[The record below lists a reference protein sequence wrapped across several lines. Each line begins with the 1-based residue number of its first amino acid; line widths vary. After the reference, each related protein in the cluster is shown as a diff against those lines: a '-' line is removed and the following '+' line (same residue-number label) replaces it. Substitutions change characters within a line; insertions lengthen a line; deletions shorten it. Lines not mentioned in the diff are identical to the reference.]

1 MDSKDLRALMEGY
14 SAVYNEEL
22 RDDLENISLDE
33 DLSFVDDLSDN
44 ELVQIMEE
52 IILDEE
58 VTLQECLDAFDAQI
72 LSEESEMERMN
83 RLMNKRTREKKAA
96 AATAKREKSAER
108 ERVGRKHAVKRLQ
121 VAATRAGRNIA
132 DKAKAA
138 GSKAKTLGAGA
149 VSAAAGGAA
158 KVGGKLKSA
167 KEKITGL
174 VKKVG
179 SAVKA
184 GASAAKK
191 EFSGQS
197 AREAQART
205 TGREMRRAARKQV
218 AASKAKDT
226 SAFSGGTSTKSNRP
240 PQVTVG
246 KREKAGG
253 TQPSEPSRPA
263 PNTERIA
270 KAKAKLKRQASGTR
284 GGVRFVTPSGQ
295 AAPTAMRSGSGS
307 PQERGKKAKQFA
319 KKAGLA
325 DHYVYLLDA
334 IFEDMF
340 IEGYVSDYDTAY
352 NVVES
357 LSENDLFDILES
369 YGSYLAEEVETLNLF
384 DVVLEHLLDE
394 GYADTEEAAIKIMA
408 NMSEDWRNDIL
419 EETKR
424 TEYLQK
430 KFNKENKK
438 KSGSAHTYIPGKQ
451 NTGQALYKARESE
464 RQMRGER

>member
-22 RDDLENISLDE
+22 RDDISIEE
-33 DLSFVDDLSDN
+33 DLSFIDDLSDN
-44 ELVQIMEE
+44 ELDQVMEE
-52 IILDEE
+52 I
-58 VTLQECLDAFDAQI
+58 
-72 LSEESEMERMN
+72 LSEGVELSECVQVFEGLILEMNPYAPAGSKEAKAYNKSTTKSKRSAEASER
-83 RLMNKRTREKKAA
+83 RAA
-96 AATAKREKSAER
+96 RVERIKGAAKR
-108 ERVGRKHAVKRLQ
+108 VGE
-121 VAATRAGRNIA
+121 
-132 DKAKAA
+132 
-138 GSKAKTLGAGA
+138 KAKTLGAGA
-149 VSAAAGGAA
+149 ASAAAAGAA
-158 KVGGKLKSA
+158 KVGGKLRSA
-167 KEKITGL
+167 KEKIVGL
-174 VKKVG
+174 VKRVG

-197 AREAQART
+197 AREAKART

-240 PQVTVG
+240 PKVTVG

-253 TQPSEPSRPA
+253 TQPSQASRPA
-263 PNTERIA
+263 PNAERIE
-270 KAKAKLKRQASGTR
+270 KAKAKLKRAASGTK

-295 AAPTAMRSGSGS
+295 AAPTAMKSGSGS

-325 DHYVYLLDA
+325 DHYVHLLDA
-334 IFEDMF
+334 IFEDMML
-340 IEGYVSDYDTAY
+340 EGYVNDYDTAY

-384 DVVLEHLLDE
+384 DVVLEHLLDK

>member
-22 RDDLENISLDE
+22 RDELENISIEE
-33 DLSFVDDLSDN
+33 DLSFIDDLSDN
-44 ELVQIMEE
+44 ELDQVMEE
-52 IILDEE
+52 I
-58 VTLQECLDAFDAQI
+58 
-72 LSEESEMERMN
+72 LSEGVELSECVQVFEGLILEMNPYAPAGSKEAKAYNKSTTKSKRSAEASERRTARMERI
-83 RLMNKRTREKKAA
+83 KGA
-96 AATAKREKSAER
+96 AKR
-108 ERVGRKHAVKRLQ
+108 
-121 VAATRAGRNIA
+121 AGE
-132 DKAKAA
+132 
-138 GSKAKTLGAGA
+138 KAKTLGAGA

-167 KEKITGL
+167 KEKIVGL
-174 VKKVG
+174 VKRVG

-197 AREAQART
+197 SREAKART

-226 SAFSGGTSTKSNRP
+226 SAFSGGGTSTKSNRP
-240 PQVTVG
+240 PKVTVG

-263 PNTERIA
+263 PNAARIE
-270 KAKAKLKRQASGTR
+270 KAKARLKRAASGTK

-295 AAPTAMRSGSGS
+295 AAPTAMKSGSGS
-307 PQERGKKAKQFA
+307 SQERGKKAKQFA

-325 DHYVYLLDA
+325 DHYVHLLDA
-334 IFEDMF
+334 IFEDMML
-340 IEGYVSDYDTAY
+340 EGYVNDYDTAY

-369 YGSYLAEEVETLNLF
+369 YDSYLTEEVETLNLF
-384 DVVLEHLLDE
+384 DVVLEHLLDK

-430 KFNKENKK
+430 KFNKENQK